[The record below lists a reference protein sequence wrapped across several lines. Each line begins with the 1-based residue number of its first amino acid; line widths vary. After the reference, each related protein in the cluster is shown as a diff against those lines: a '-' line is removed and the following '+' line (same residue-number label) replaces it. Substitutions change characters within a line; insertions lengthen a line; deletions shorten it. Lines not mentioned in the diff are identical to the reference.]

1 MERDFYDALMGQELS
16 RQECYKVEKRAALDS
31 ILKKNGSQ
39 VLEEFC
45 EEEKDD
51 EQNSRLVALD
61 LTFCVY

>member
-16 RQECYKVEKRAALDS
+16 RQECCKVEKRAALDS

-39 VLEEFC
+39 VLEDFC

-51 EQNSRLVALD
+51 EQNSRLVAFD